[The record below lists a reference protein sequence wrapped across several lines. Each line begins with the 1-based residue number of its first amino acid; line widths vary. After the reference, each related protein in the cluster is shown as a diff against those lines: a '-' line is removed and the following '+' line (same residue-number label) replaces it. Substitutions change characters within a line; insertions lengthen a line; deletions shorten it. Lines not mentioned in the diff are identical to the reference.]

1 MTNEQLEEMVKKL
14 TEELAHLRAQYTL
27 LTVHLDQLEGFSR
40 ENFEREF
47 AAFWASEGEA
57 LSKGYQAEM
66 EKGLKP
72 GES

>member
-1 MTNEQLEEMVKKL
+1 MTKEQLEQLITQLV
-14 TEELAHLRAQYTL
+14 EELAHVRAQYTL

-40 ENFEREF
+40 ENFERDF

-57 LSKGYQAEM
+57 LSKGYRAEL

-72 GES
+72 GSS